1 MTHATFESS
10 KGTFEIELFDEETP
24 NTVKSFVE
32 LIEKG
37 FYNGLNFHRVIDD
50 FVIQG
55 GCPHGTGT
63 GGPGYKIPCETNAP
77 KQFHKVGALSMAHAG
92 LNTGGSQFFVVL
104 DEGNTR
110 HLNGKHTVFGQTISG
125 IDVVKK
131 ISKGDK
137 IIKATV
143 KDVSD
148 KIANWTLKKR

>member
-1 MTHATFESS
+1 MTNAKLETS
-10 KGTFEIELFDEETP
+10 KGVIEIELFDDAAP
-24 NTVKSFVE
+24 NTVKNFVS

-37 FYNGLNFHRVIDD
+37 FYNGLTFHRVIDE

-110 HLNGKHTVFGQTISG
+110 HLNKKHTVFGQTISG

-131 ISKGDK
+131 IRKDDK
-137 IIKATV
+137 IIKATIT
-143 KDVSD
+143 DVSD
-148 KIANWTLKKR
+148 TIANLQLKRM